1 MIVTVQIAE
10 VSFAEGLRTLRK
22 RPVLGTTPGLRY
34 AETVFAAPL
43 GGRLLPA
50 PNPRTVATIAAWD
63 GDESF
68 DAFLGSDPLARPF
81 RNGWQVRMEP
91 LRVFGEWPGL
101 RGLPKQELPVGDEE
115 PVVVLTLGRLMPWR
129 LVPFLRTALSAEE
142 EALAEPGLLA
152 STGFGRLPRLVSTF
166 SVWRSAAE
174 MRDYATRRE
183 GSHRA
188 AVARDRAHP
197 FHRHS
202 AFIRFRPY
210 LSGGRWEGRDPL
222 VGLLAAAPAQPGT
235 GERGGPA

>member
-10 VSFAEGLRTLRK
+10 VSTVEGLRVLRR
-22 RPVLGTTPGLRY
+22 RPPVGGTPGLRY
-34 AETVFAAPL
+34 AETVFTAPL
-43 GGRLLPA
+43 GGGLLPA

-63 GDESF
+63 GDECF
-68 DAFLGSDPLARPF
+68 DAFLESDPRARPF
-81 RNGWQVRMEP
+81 RKGWRVRMEP

-101 RGLPKQELPVGDEE
+101 HGLPKEELPAADEE
-115 PVVVLTLGRLMPWR
+115 PVVVLTLGRVMPWR
-129 LVPFLRTALSAEE
+129 LVPFLQAALPAEE
-142 EALAEPGLLA
+142 EALAEAGLLA

-174 MRDYATRRE
+174 MRDYAYRRE

-210 LSGGRWEGRDPL
+210 ASEGRWQGRDPL
-222 VGLLAAAPAQPGT
+222 AGLLAA
-235 GERGGPA
+235 